1 MPSPVP
7 TTLRIKA
14 VMIPTGLP
22 TAHPMLPTTVAPMK
36 PNSFF
41 S

>member
-1 MPSPVP
+1 MLSM
-7 TTLRIKA
+7 KA
-14 VMIPTGLP
+14 VMIPTGFP

-36 PNSFF
+36 PKSFF